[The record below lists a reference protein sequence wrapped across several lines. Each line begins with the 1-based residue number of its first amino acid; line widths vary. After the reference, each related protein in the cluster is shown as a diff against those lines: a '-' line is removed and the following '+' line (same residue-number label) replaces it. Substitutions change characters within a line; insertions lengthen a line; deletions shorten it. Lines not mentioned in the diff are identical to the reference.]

1 MEREKPIRAEIFWV
15 LRAQVGDRA
24 AFDSLFEWS
33 ERLLR
38 PHLRA
43 IVRDAA
49 AVEDVL
55 QNVFL
60 IVYRKIEWLDDPS
73 LFRPWLFRIATR
85 EALKYRRRQS
95 DRREDQ
101 FDETVGGSSQQVE
114 YELSDSV
121 LSSQAVQSL
130 EDVPA
135 ESRAVLNLH
144 YLEEMSIGETAQV
157 LGIPVGTAKSRLA
170 RGIQKL
176 KALLNERPLKGMLL

>member
-1 MEREKPIRAEIFWV
+1 MDHENPIRAELFWV

-24 AFDSLFEWS
+24 AFD
-33 ERLLR
+33 
-38 PHLRA
+38 
-43 IVRDAA
+43 
-49 AVEDVL
+49 
-55 QNVFL
+55 VFL
-60 IVYRKIEWLDDPS
+60 IIYRKIEWLDDPA

-85 EALKYRRRQS
+85 EALKYRGRQS
-95 DRREDQ
+95 ERREDQ
-101 FDETVGGSSQQVE
+101 FDESLGGSSRQVE
-114 YELSDSV
+114 KQLSNSV
-121 LSSQAVQSL
+121 LSGQALRSL

-176 KALLNERPLKGMLL
+176 KSLLNERPLKGMVL